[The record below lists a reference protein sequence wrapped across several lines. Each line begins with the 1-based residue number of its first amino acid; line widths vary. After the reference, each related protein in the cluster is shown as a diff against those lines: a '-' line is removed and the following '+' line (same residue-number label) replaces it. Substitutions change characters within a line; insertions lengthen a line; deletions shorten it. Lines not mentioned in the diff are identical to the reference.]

1 MHHLTN
7 KAMNIKFND
16 FVRDYSGP
24 YDINELMMIADIL
37 ITDYSS
43 TLTDYAILERPVFL
57 FAYDYEEYFA
67 SRGLYMRLEE
77 LLPGYIFETEVELIN
92 SIKELDIN
100 TASKAVKELKN
111 TYVQGNG
118 NSTVI
123 CIEML
128 KKLIKNK

>member
-1 MHHLTN
+1 
-7 KAMNIKFND
+7 MNIKFND